1 MEPCMSKTLVHGVRF
16 HPNHTPTIILCISR
30 WIFFYDI
37 CIHYYY
43 TCMQDPVLFSG
54 TLRMN
59 LDPFESYSDGD
70 LWRALESAHLV
81 TFVSG
86 LEKKLQHEIAEGGE
100 NLRSAQCQYSA
111 FYHLSLANKC
121 LLMNHIMCNQ
131 MQNIVHTCWWLQ
143 LGWVIS
149 GVGSR
154 GVNMLCPIL
163 VGDES
168 LTSWPPR
175 VWHVDM

>member
-1 MEPCMSKTLVHGVRF
+1 MSKSLILVHGIRF
-16 HPNHTPTIILCISR
+16 HPYNYTLHMPVDILLLHS
-30 WIFFYDI
+30 
-37 CIHYYY
+37 YYR

-100 NLRSAQCQYSA
+100 NLR
-111 FYHLSLANKC
+111 
-121 LLMNHIMCNQ
+121 
-131 MQNIVHTCWWLQ
+131 
-143 LGWVIS
+143 
-149 GVGSR
+149 
-154 GVNMLCPIL
+154 
-163 VGDES
+163 
-168 LTSWPPR
+168 
-175 VWHVDM
+175 